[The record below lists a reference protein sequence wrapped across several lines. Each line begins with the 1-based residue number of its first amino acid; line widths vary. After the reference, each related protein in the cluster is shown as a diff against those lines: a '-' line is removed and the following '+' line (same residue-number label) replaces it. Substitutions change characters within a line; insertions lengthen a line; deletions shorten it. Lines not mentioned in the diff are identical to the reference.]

1 MFPLHVP
8 SKVYAISASSSHEVK
23 VIAINAMKAIVNID
37 VNFFIILLFK
47 LVVDLFST
55 AKIGLYFHS
64 ANSKTHIH
72 RYVFPIVQGKIP
84 KISIIIALCCLDYN

>member
-1 MFPLHVP
+1 M
-8 SKVYAISASSSHEVK
+8 
-23 VIAINAMKAIVNID
+23 
-37 VNFFIILLFK
+37 
-47 LVVDLFST
+47 VVDLFST